1 MEKRKVKSLISDMRT
16 SSWSRFL
23 LFLLV
28 ANFINLSANF
38 YEGNISITKGMK
50 MDDPIDTLTELIFE
64 WVLDGSEDLIP
75 DNGTQQDDNSL
86 KKIKLALIEIPGIK
100 LFSSL
105 ILKER
110 SQFFVSQNISSSYSA
125 SDTPPPDRC

>member
-1 MEKRKVKSLISDMRT
+1 MEKRKAKSLIGDMRT
-16 SSWSRFL
+16 GSWSEFL

-38 YEGNISITKGMK
+38 YEGNIFITKGMK
-50 MDDPIDTLTELIFE
+50 MDDPIDTFTELIFE
-64 WVLDGSEDLIP
+64 WVLDGSKDLIP

-105 ILKER
+105 TLKER
-110 SQFFVSQNISSSYSA
+110 FQFFVSQNISSSYSA
-125 SDTPPPDRC
+125 SDPPPPDRC

>member
-1 MEKRKVKSLISDMRT
+1 MEKRKAKSLISNMRT
-16 SSWSRFL
+16 SSWSGVL
-23 LFLLV
+23 LFLLA

-38 YEGNISITKGMK
+38 YEGNISITEGMN
-50 MDDPIDTLTELIFE
+50 MDDPLDTITELIFE
-64 WVLDGSEDLIP
+64 WALDGNDDLIP

-100 LFSSL
+100 LFPSL
-105 ILKER
+105 TLKER
-110 SQFFVSQNISSSYSA
+110 FQFFVSPAIASRLQA